1 MHRSTSTCAV
11 FIVVLGLA
19 MARPAAAEDAPA
31 EDPEQILDRA
41 VALYRGGEFD
51 RSRDLLKRV
60 LQLRP
65 PAKLRARA
73 HLHLGLNEAAAGR
86 LSETRRHF
94 AEALRLDPAIE
105 VKRSHL
111 KTAVVEILDQLRR
124 EMRGTLV
131 IEANVV
137 RATVVVDGQTVG
149 TSPYRGQHEPGR
161 HRIEVRPPASAR
173 AAYAA
178 HRAEVVLAAG
188 ATHQLSVQLLPL
200 KPVRAERPDD
210 GDGRGRGLRRW
221 AWVASAGAL
230 AATGTAVGL
239 GVVALDRRDDAD
251 AFARTGDPSRA
262 EDQLRHGELV
272 DASER
277 MVTGTN
283 IAWGLAGALAVT
295 SAALFAWD
303 LLASR

>member
-1 MHRSTSTCAV
+1 MSSTTSTCTV
-11 FIVVLGLA
+11 LIVVLGLGI
-19 MARPAAAEDAPA
+19 ARPAAAEEPAA
-31 EDPEQILDRA
+31 EDPGQTLDRA
-41 VALYRGGEFD
+41 VTLYREGEFD

-60 LQLRP
+60 LELQP

-73 HLHLGLNEAAAGR
+73 HLYLGLNEAAASR

-111 KTAVVEILDQLRR
+111 KTEVVEILDQLRQK
-124 EMRGTLV
+124 MRGTLV
-131 IEANVV
+131 IEANIA
-137 RATVVVDGQTVG
+137 RATVVVDGRTVG
-149 TSPYRGQHEPGR
+149 TSPYRGQHDPGR
-161 HRIEVRPPASAR
+161 HRIEVRPPA
-173 AAYAA
+173 AAPALYAA

-188 ATHQLSVQLLPL
+188 ATRQLSVRLLPL
-200 KPVRAERPDD
+200 KPVRDRRPARR
-210 GDGRGRGLRRW
+210 DGRDRGIRRW

-251 AFARTGDPSRA
+251 AFARAGDPSSA

-295 SAALFAWD
+295 SAALFVWD
-303 LLASR
+303 LWASR